1 MCMFFVILGVEVIVG
16 IVLFVCCVGCVVV
29 GGGCVGGYVIDVMV
43 FLVCRM
49 VWGVYCF

>member
-16 IVLFVCCVGCVVV
+16 IVLFVCC
-29 GGGCVGGYVIDVMV
+29 GGYVIDVMV